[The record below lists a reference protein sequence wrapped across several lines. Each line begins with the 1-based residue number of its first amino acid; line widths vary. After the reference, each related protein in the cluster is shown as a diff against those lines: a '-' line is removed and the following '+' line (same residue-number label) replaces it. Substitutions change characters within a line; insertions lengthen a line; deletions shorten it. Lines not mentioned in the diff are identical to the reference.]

1 MTTQIELRE
10 MIFHAYHGV
19 LQQEKLVGNTL
30 VVNLLLTADI
40 SNAIQSDQLEDTI
53 DYSQLFGL
61 VKDEMSIPYQ
71 LLAHVAGRIVHSI
84 KEKYPIV
91 KEITLKLSK
100 LNPPFSGEVHS
111 ASIILNEKF
120 R

>member
-19 LQQEKLVGNTL
+19 LQQEKMVGNTFI
-30 VVNLLLTADI
+30 VNLLVIADL
-40 SNAIQSDQLEDTI
+40 SNAIQSDRLEDTI
-53 DYSQLFGL
+53 DYSQIFSL
-61 VKDEMSIPYQ
+61 VKDEMSIPSQ
-71 LLAHVAGRIVHSI
+71 LLEHVGGRIVHSL
-84 KEKYPIV
+84 KEKFPII
-91 KEITLKLSK
+91 KEITLRLSK